1 MLMRNRAVLIGA
13 LFLTTCTLSTAPNP
27 NKVTELIPGV
37 STKDDAIAK
46 LGPPDRVLNA
56 ENQTI
61 LQWGSPQSPV
71 HLAISFGRDSRM
83 IQVATDAH
91 SPDQLSGIRRGPQN

>member
-1 MLMRNRAVLIGA
+1 MVARLPLVRSVIGLLGRRSKRKAILMQDWAVLIGA
-13 LFLTTCTLSTAPNP
+13 LFLTSCTVTTAPNP
-27 NKVTELIPGV
+27 NRVTELIPGV

-46 LGPPDRVLNA
+46 LGPPDSVLNA

-71 HLAISFGRDSRM
+71 HLAISF
-83 IQVATDAH
+83 
-91 SPDQLSGIRRGPQN
+91 

>member
-1 MLMRNRAVLIGA
+1 MQNWAVLAGV
-13 LFLTTCTLSTAPNP
+13 LLLTSCTMNTAPNP
-27 NKVTELIPGV
+27 YRVTELIPGV

-46 LGPPDRVLNA
+46 LGPPDNVLNA

-83 IQVATDAH
+83 IQIATDART
-91 SPDQLSGIRRGPQN
+91 PDQLSGIRR